1 MNSRFIAYFGVL
13 VMMLLSSFPL
23 ALALASG
30 VLVVL
35 LLASIVFLC
44 TVVLVAALM
53 LRDKWGDIGDSD
65 SRRK

>member
-1 MNSRFIAYFGVL
+1 MI
-13 VMMLLSSFPL
+13 LLSSFPL

-53 LRDKWGDIGDSD
+53 LRDKWGDIGDSH